1 MKMNSVSVAL
11 PLPVYKVF
19 SYRIPQEMSDKIQI
33 GTIVEVEF
41 HGSRRFGCV
50 WSFDSVQNDKEY
62 ELKSLLSCLPLE
74 PLADWQMEF
83 AKRISNQTFSS
94 LGEAL
99 ALFVPKYQLSWEK
112 WTSQRIFLINEDD
125 EYFLDLKKHGVD
137 PISQGVNLFIFKDL
151 LGLTTQKINQLIKKN
166 RIKVVEEDYKK
177 NQYSLP
183 PQKWNKKWWQRGTI
197 AESLNLLGDLIKD
210 SFDRGLKIFIL
221 FPGPKILDYF
231 MENLKTNYPLARF
244 LSFDGRLTARKR
256 MLAYQMVREGYFDVL
271 LGTRLAQFL
280 PIHQIGVQVLFD
292 PDDFGHYSDQ
302 QPHYHSFHSLIEKVS
317 ITGGDLHIIGTIPD
331 LTLYFGLQEGY
342 FETQKGQVKQF
353 TKEQKLELVTYEQ
366 KKTILPQLVQKAIAQ
381 NITNRQNSIIW
392 VQKTGYSVALG
403 CSDCG
408 FYYSCSD
415 CDVALRFYRKE
426 RILRCPRCG
435 KKVIPE
441 SFCPE
446 CHGPWMKTWGD
457 GIEKVY
463 QFLKRIFSG
472 VPMVKIASDQER
484 SELDVKGEEPM
495 IIVGTSAALHE
506 ELLAH
511 STLFIIHSF
520 EDWLFLPE
528 FQVRE
533 KFYQNIQRALYF
545 LGAAKP
551 PKNRVLIETS
561 KQYQKYIDP
570 FFLPPAEFYKQELE
584 KRKKYGYPPSQGLL
598 QVIARSR
605 NKLNREMVLN
615 KVKSEL
621 KVDQFIV
628 DGPFPGD
635 SYLKKSGWSD
645 QLVIKFEPSVLSTLY
660 NKVTA
665 VVQARKSTGVEVDF
679 KVYNTLPGWVKDD
692 PR

>member
-1 MKMNSVSVAL
+1 MKSASVAL

-19 SYRIPQEMSDKIQI
+19 DYDVPPEISEKIQP
-33 GTIVEVEF
+33 GAMVEVEF

-50 WSFDSVQNDKEY
+50 WSVSSVEKDKEY
-62 ELKSLLSCLPLE
+62 QLKSILSCLPLE
-74 PLADWQMEF
+74 PLADWQMDL

-99 ALFVPKYQLSWEK
+99 ELFIPKYHWSWEK
-112 WTSQRIFLINEDD
+112 WTSRRIFLTNEDD

-137 PISQGVNLFIFKDL
+137 PISQGMNLFIFKDL
-151 LGLTTQKINQLIKKN
+151 LGITPKKIDQLLRKN
-166 RIKVVEEDYKK
+166 RIKIVEEDFKK
-177 NQYSLP
+177 NQYHLP
-183 PQKWNKKWWQRGTI
+183 PRKWVKKWWQRGTMT
-197 AESLNLLGDLIKD
+197 ESLGLLGKLIED
-210 SFDRGLKIFIL
+210 SFSRGLKVFIL
-221 FPGPKILDYF
+221 LPGPKVLDYF
-231 MENLKTNYPLARF
+231 LENLKTLYPLVRF

-256 MLAYQMVREGYFDVL
+256 MLAYQMIREGYYDVL

-302 QPHYHSFHSLIEKVS
+302 QPHYHSFHSLIEKVN

-331 LTLYFGLQEGY
+331 LTIYFGLQEGY
-342 FETQKGQVKQF
+342 FESQTGQIKRF
-353 TKEQKLELVTYEQ
+353 TKEHKLELVTYEQ
-366 KKTILPQLVQKAIAQ
+366 RKTILPQLIQKAIAQ
-381 NITNRQNSIIW
+381 NITSQQNSIIW

-415 CDVALRFYRKE
+415 CDVALRFYQKE

-435 KKVIPE
+435 KKVVPE

-472 VPMVKIASDQER
+472 VHIVKIASDQER
-484 SELDVKGEEPM
+484 SELNVKEEEPM

-545 LGAAKP
+545 LGASKP
-551 PKNRVLIETS
+551 TKTRVIIETS
-561 KQYQKYIDP
+561 NQYQKYIDP
-570 FFLPPAEFYKQELE
+570 FFHPPAEFYKQELE
-584 KRKKYGYPPSQGLL
+584 KRKKYRYPPSQGLL

-615 KVKSEL
+615 KVKNEL
-621 KVDQFIV
+621 DEKPFTI

-635 SYLKKSGWSD
+635 SYLKKAGWSD
-645 QLVIKFEPSVLSTLY
+645 QLVIKFEPAVLSILY
-660 NKVTA
+660 DKVTA

-679 KVYNTLPGWVKDD
+679 KVYNTLPHKVTDD
-692 PR
+692 L

>member
-11 PLPVYKVF
+11 PLPIYKVF
-19 SYRIPQEMSDKIQI
+19 SYRVPQEMSDKIQI

-41 HGSRRFGCV
+41 HGSYRFGCV

-62 ELKSLLSCLPLE
+62 ELKSILSCLPLE
-74 PLADWQMEF
+74 PLADWQLEW
-83 AKRISNQTFSS
+83 AKRIANQTFSS

-99 ALFVPKYQLSWEK
+99 ELFIPKYHRSWEK
-112 WTSQRIFLINEDD
+112 WTSRRIFLANEDD
-125 EYFLDLKKHGVD
+125 EYFLDLKKYGVD
-137 PISQGVNLFIFKDL
+137 HFSQGMNLFIFKDL
-151 LGLTTQKINQLIKKN
+151 LGITSKKIDQLIKKN
-166 RIKVVEEDYKK
+166 RITIVDEDFKK
-177 NQYSLP
+177 NQYRLP
-183 PQKWNKKWWQRGTI
+183 HQKWVKKWWQRGTI
-197 AESLNLLGDLIKD
+197 NESLNLLGKLIED
-210 SFDRGLKIFIL
+210 SFSRGLKVFIL

-231 MENLKTNYPLARF
+231 LENLETLYPLVRF
-244 LSFDGRLTARKR
+244 LSFDGRLTARRR
-256 MLAYQMVREGYFDVL
+256 MLTYQMIREGYYDVL

-302 QPHYHSFHSLIEKVS
+302 RPHYHSFHSLIEKVN

-342 FETQKGQVKQF
+342 FESQTGQIKRF

-366 KKTILPQLVQKAIAQ
+366 RKTILPQLIQKAIAQ
-381 NITNRQNSIIW
+381 NITSQQNSIIW

-408 FYYSCSD
+408 FYYSCPD
-415 CDVALRFYRKE
+415 CDVALRFYQKE

-472 VPMVKIASDQER
+472 VHIVKIASDQER
-484 SELDVKGEEPM
+484 SELNMKEEEPM

-545 LGAAKP
+545 LGASKP
-551 PKNRVLIETS
+551 TKTRVIIETS
-561 KQYQKYIDP
+561 NQYQKYIDP
-570 FFLPPAEFYKQELE
+570 FFHPPAEFYKQELE
-584 KRKKYGYPPSQGLL
+584 KRKKYRYPPSQGLL

-615 KVKSEL
+615 RVKNEL
-621 KVDQFIV
+621 DEKQFTI

-645 QLVIKFEPSVLSTLY
+645 QLVIKFEPAVLSILY
-660 NKVTA
+660 DKVSA

-679 KVYNTLPGWVKDD
+679 KVYNTLPDLTKDD
-692 PR
+692 L